1 MNHSNRMLWAI
12 LSTLFC
18 CLVGGIVAIIHSSK
32 SNSLYNSALLAQ
44 DENLQQSLYMQ
55 SELENRSAKNWIIGS
70 IIFGFIVDGGWVILL
85 VTGDLAGIGTA
96 ALFI

>member
-18 CLVGGIVAIIHSSK
+18 CLVGGIVAIVHSSK

-44 DENLQQSLYMQ
+44 DENL
-55 SELENRSAKNWIIGS
+55 
-70 IIFGFIVDGGWVILL
+70 
-85 VTGDLAGIGTA
+85 
-96 ALFI
+96 